1 LNIREGTPKSSFLKL
16 YIKNMV
22 SLRCKTIVENEL
34 KKLGFPDVE
43 VDLGVAEINA
53 EVSQEQY
60 GQIRQV
66 LQQEG
71 FELLE
76 DKKLILVQ
84 RIKSAVIAIVH
95 HTDEPLV
102 YNLSVLL
109 SRQLDYDYT
118 YMSNLFSEHLGITI
132 EKFYIAHKIERVKE
146 LLLYGGLTLTEIA
159 DKMLYSSVGHLS
171 NQFKKVT
178 GVTPSE
184 FKRNEGKSRSFLGD
198 R

>member
-1 LNIREGTPKSSFLKL
+1 
-16 YIKNMV
+16 MV
-22 SLRCKTIVENEL
+22 SLRCKTVVENEL

-43 VDLGVAEINA
+43 VDLGVAEIKD
-53 EVSQEQY
+53 EVSQVQY

-66 LQQEG
+66 LRREG

-84 RIKSAVIAIVH
+84 RIKSAVLAIVY

-102 YNLSVLL
+102 YNLSTVL
-109 SRQLDYDYT
+109 SSELDYDYV

-132 EKFYIAHKIERVKE
+132 EKFYITNKIERVKE
-146 LLLYGGLTLTEIA
+146 LLIHDKFTLTEIA

-178 GVTPSE
+178 GVTASD
-184 FKRNEGKSRSFLGD
+184 FKRNQGQSHSSLED

>member
-1 LNIREGTPKSSFLKL
+1 MEGTPKSSFLKL

-34 KKLGFPDVE
+34 KKLGFPDAD
-43 VDLGVAEINA
+43 VDLGVVEIKE

-60 GQIRQV
+60 DQIRQM
-66 LQQEG
+66 LRQEG

-84 RIKSAVIAIVH
+84 RIKSTVIAIVN

-102 YNLSVLL
+102 YNLSALL

-132 EKFYIAHKIERVKE
+132 EKFYIANKIERVKE
-146 LLLYGGLTLTEIA
+146 LLLRDELTLTEIA

-178 GVTPSE
+178 GVTPSD
-184 FKRNEGKSRSFLGD
+184 FKRNEGKSHESLPED